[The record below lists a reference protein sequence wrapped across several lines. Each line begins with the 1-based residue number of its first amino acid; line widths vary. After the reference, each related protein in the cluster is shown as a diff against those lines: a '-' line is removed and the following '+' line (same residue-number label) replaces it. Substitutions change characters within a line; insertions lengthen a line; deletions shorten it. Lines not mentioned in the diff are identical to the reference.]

1 MTRNNKEQPNEQSL
15 DIDTHSD
22 KKERVAVDSIETCS
36 LYSIIYTADDYL
48 KKIINTLE
56 KIKFSYEDTERCL
69 KEVSTVEEMQ
79 QINVD
84 LEVTVSKEI
93 NNLTLYTNKFLEV
106 CDDGYSEVVDDVV
119 RSLRHNELN

>member
-1 MTRNNKEQPNEQSL
+1 MTRNNKEQPNVQSL

-22 KKERVAVDSIETCS
+22 SKEAIVVDSIETCN

-84 LEVTVSKEI
+84 LEVNVSKEI

-106 CDDGYSEVVDDVV
+106 CDDGYSEVVDDLV